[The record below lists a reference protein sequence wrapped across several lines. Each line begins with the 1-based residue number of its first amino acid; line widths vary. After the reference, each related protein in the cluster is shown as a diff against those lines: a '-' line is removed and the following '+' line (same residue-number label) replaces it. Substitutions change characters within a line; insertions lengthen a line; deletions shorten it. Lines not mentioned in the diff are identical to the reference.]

1 MPLAIYWSAVS
12 SQVVVAKA
20 MEDACRGSSND
31 DPGVEGADGEKDTAH
46 QAAVAATT
54 LEGGHRV
61 MRSHV
66 TFFDRTSEVFEL
78 GNLLPRLPH
87 EVQVIELEREAGT
100 RGGRMREFR
109 VSRVKVEA
117 ALRWLVRH
125 NPAYRDIEIS
135 NDRLEILDGLADGQ
149 LPVRVVPRRQDE
161 DDSGECP
168 RGGGGD
174 LGPAPAQHRAQ
185 QPDAD
190 GYVPTTYGGVIDG
203 GAERSADMAA
213 RLGADAD
220 RIARVGD
227 SEAFRASVAVDSD
240 DEVSL

>member
-31 DPGVEGADGEKDTAH
+31 DPGVEGFDGEKDTAH
-46 QAAVAATT
+46 QA
-54 LEGGHRV
+54 
-61 MRSHV
+61 
-66 TFFDRTSEVFEL
+66 
-78 GNLLPRLPH
+78 
-87 EVQVIELEREAGT
+87 VIELEREAGT
-100 RGGRMREFR
+100 GDGRMREFR

>member
-31 DPGVEGADGEKDTAH
+31 DPGVEGADGEKDTVH
-46 QAAVAATT
+46 QA
-54 LEGGHRV
+54 
-61 MRSHV
+61 
-66 TFFDRTSEVFEL
+66 
-78 GNLLPRLPH
+78 
-87 EVQVIELEREAGT
+87 VIELEREAGT
-100 RGGRMREFR
+100 GDGRMREFR